1 MAEAGWTTV
10 KGRGRKSGKGAGNP
24 QASDPKNL
32 DEVLKQHQVRN
43 CPKFL
48 QSLISLGFK
57 IPKQTPPKGKGKG
70 KGKENNNGKNN
81 SSPPKQEQQPTNKK
95 GKAKGKGN
103 ALNNKGVGDKQ
114 SSQSSSA
121 GSSGLKR
128 PITVKG
134 TSGTVATMYDPGGNL
149 RVIQF
154 ICHNPECHLCHYS
167 QRNQCMACGS
177 KRDTGLEPTTYDP
190 KIHKAIE
197 AQRQINTMYQASPA
211 AMPPGQPPQVA
222 TAPLFPADWADQD
235 PLEEAA
241 QDQDMLEEDA
251 NAATDA
257 AATPQTEQQED
268 LDVMKQWHPACLTKA
283 NIRLCIHEGSQ
294 EVLRYKSHFDINDL
308 AESELTKEIEHLRQR
323 LTTMQITPALF
334 ILDIAHAQQR
344 IGQLE
349 HMRAKEDA
357 SVHTSG
363 EHHTTGG
370 RLQIVL
376 GNHISNMAK
385 EDADHTATIVDLE
398 SQVAAL
404 QATMAREERLHA
416 LRSAANE
423 AFRAEIQ
430 AKVSAYTGPQ
440 QLLQSLQTEKATTK
454 MQELTDAAF
463 SPDWIQDHSLSAIA
477 TPEVLKI
484 LVTQA
489 MSVALKAQSLGIQIT
504 PPQPSQ
510 QVTAPGLE
518 LQPQASHQL
527 LEPSGDAAAPMQ
539 PAVSFGPS
547 PLENLPAGGFAATRA
562 NTPYM
567 R

>member
-1 MAEAGWTTV
+1 
-10 KGRGRKSGKGAGNP
+10 
-24 QASDPKNL
+24 
-32 DEVLKQHQVRN
+32 
-43 CPKFL
+43 
-48 QSLISLGFK
+48 
-57 IPKQTPPKGKGKG
+57 
-70 KGKENNNGKNN
+70 
-81 SSPPKQEQQPTNKK
+81 
-95 GKAKGKGN
+95 
-103 ALNNKGVGDKQ
+103 
-114 SSQSSSA
+114 
-121 GSSGLKR
+121 
-128 PITVKG
+128 
-134 TSGTVATMYDPGGNL
+134 
-149 RVIQF
+149 
-154 ICHNPECHLCHYS
+154 
-167 QRNQCMACGS
+167 MACGT

-197 AQRQINTMYQASPA
+197 AQRQINTMFLAASPA
-211 AMPPGQPPQVA
+211 AMPPVQPPQVA

-235 PLEEAA
+235 PMEEAA
-241 QDQDMLEEDA
+241 QDQDMMGEDA
-251 NAATDA
+251 NAATEA
-257 AATPQTEQQED
+257 TATPQTEQQED
-268 LDVMKQWHPACLTKA
+268 VDVMKQWHPACLTKA

-308 AESELTKEIEHLRQR
+308 AESELTKEIEFVRQR
-323 LTTMQITPALF
+323 LTTMQITPACF

-349 HMRAKEDA
+349 EMRAKEDA

-385 EDADHTATIVDLE
+385 EDADHTASIIDLE

-404 QATMAREERLHA
+404 KATMAREERLHA
-416 LRSAANE
+416 LKTAANE

-463 SPDWIQDHSLSAIA
+463 SPDWIQVHSLSGIA
-477 TPEVLKI
+477 TPEVLKV

-489 MSVALKAQSLGIQIT
+489 MSVALKAQSLGIMIT

-510 QVTAPGLE
+510 QVTAPGSE
-518 LQPQASHQL
+518 QQPQASHQQMDPTG
-527 LEPSGDAAAPMQ
+527 EAASPSH

-547 PLENLPAGGFAATRA
+547 PLENLPAGGFAAARA

-567 R
+567 RSS